1 MSDGSGRICRP
12 FSELNSGLHVIVFK
26 GLDGCCEK
34 EVVPDVGCRENG
46 PEEVSGERAGR
57 WDYEMLCNI
66 CQFMGLVP
74 LFLILVDL
82 YAG

>member
-12 FSELNSGLHVIVFK
+12 FSELNSELHIIVFK

-34 EVVPDVGCRENG
+34 EVAPDAECRENG
-46 PEEVSGERAGR
+46 PEEVSGEKAGR
-57 WDYEMLCNI
+57 WDYKMPRNI
-66 CQFMGLVP
+66 CQFMGLTP
-74 LFLILVDL
+74 LSLILIGL